1 MQSEIIPVPQGS
13 EGGFGD
19 PSAETRER
27 RSPSLWEQ
35 GRAYAR
41 QHGETLAEA
50 HRDDTLGV
58 RYGES
63 LVRSKMDRC
72 AANPDACLQSYFDR
86 RAATDRPL
94 AKEAK
99 VRQRLLELLRWQQYA
114 KQEKVVRKQRKALKE
129 LQVRIRLGLATEGEE
144 AVRERQDALAREER
158 HLAGLPTGQGP
169 ADAQDL
175 IRLEEMAQEYAL
187 EALDEKIRA
196 GLVRPEALNASILQ
210 ELDLVDATDRPLEAF
225 PLANASPRLE
235 PLVRQGLLERK
246 HAHAIEQALAETGQ
260 EVAGF
265 VDRRFV
271 TEREAEVILEYAERY
286 AIDFVH
292 AFDRRFGPDLP
303 QRLFAIMR
311 DNARKVAYQTKVDKR
326 TLSGSDHGV
335 RHIYQGNT
343 AFAEQLIASAAKA
356 GADVK
361 PRDAVLVRQI
371 IIDHDLGYTT
381 PAAQAKGGGGAA
393 KDHPCVGC
401 KYVEAN
407 AAYYRHT
414 FGEHGFDVIRDVLLN
429 HSYPSSLYE
438 NKRPEP
444 TLKRPFTYN
453 RPLIRSIVSTV
464 DSLGVTAET
473 KAMDLFRH
481 PETIRVL
488 QDARL
493 ELEAAGTLSEAA
505 LERFKAELA
514 DAISVLEAAG
524 RVSRER
530 AAAYRQAVE
539 RKFGADVIK
548 KTIGQ
553 YAGIVRSVRL
563 ARNEAGALVPE
574 VRMDVSRLQAL
585 VAGTFGE
592 EASLAG
598 FKKALETFGL
608 EPKHLDEL
616 GKVVSKLRRETDPGK
631 RKKLLERLTF
641 RSERACFV
649 IGETE
654 TLGFRDER
662 AEEFAALQGSF
673 AALAEASPRQQRR
686 EAFRNLLRTDPPR
699 PNALVE
705 ATVERLTSLV
715 DVTDPRQAERL
726 AHLTGLLR
734 SHADDDASVEALEKA
749 FRSLLSKEERSR
761 LARPSPPEGA

>member
-1 MQSEIIPVPQGS
+1 MQSEIFHGQNAQ
-13 EGGFGD
+13 EGTLASPRLEARDG
-19 PSAETRER
+19 

-41 QHGETLAEA
+41 KHGAALAEA
-50 HRDDTLGV
+50 HTDETLGT

-63 LVRSKMDRC
+63 LVRGKLDRC
-72 AANPDACLQSYFDR
+72 AANPEACVQSYFNR
-86 RAATDRPL
+86 REATDRPL

-99 VRQRLLELLRWQQYA
+99 VRQRLMELLLWQQHA
-114 KQEKVVRKQRKALKE
+114 KQEKTVRKQRKALKQ
-129 LQVRIRLGLATEGEE
+129 LQVRIRLGLAADGED
-144 AVRERQDALAREER
+144 AVRELQDALAQEER
-158 HLAGLPTGQGP
+158 RLAGLPTGQGP
-169 ADAQDL
+169 TDAQDL

-196 GLVRPEALNASILQ
+196 GLIRPEALNASMLL
-210 ELDLVDATDRPLEAF
+210 ELDFVEAADRPLSAF
-225 PLANASPRLE
+225 PAPGASPRLE
-235 PLVRQGLLERK
+235 PLLQQGALERK
-246 HAHAIEQALAETGQ
+246 HARAIEHAIAAVGQ

-265 VDRRFV
+265 AERGFV
-271 TEREAEVILEYAERY
+271 TRREAEVILEYAERY
-286 AIDFVH
+286 ALDFVH

-303 QRLFAIMR
+303 QQLFTILR

-381 PAAQAKGGGGAA
+381 PAAQAKNGGGAA

-407 AAYYRHT
+407 ADYYRHT
-414 FGEHGFDVIRDVLLN
+414 FGEHGLDVIRDVLLN

-493 ELEAAGTLSEAA
+493 ELETAGALSEAA
-505 LERFKAELA
+505 LERFKGELA
-514 DAISVLEAAG
+514 AAIRALEAAG
-524 RVSRER
+524 RISRER
-530 AAAYRQAVE
+530 AAAYHQAVE
-539 RKFGADVIK
+539 RKFGTDVIK

-563 ARNEAGALVPE
+563 TRNEAGTLVPE

-592 EASLAG
+592 DASLAG

-608 EPKHLDEL
+608 EPKQLDEL
-616 GKVVSKLRRETDPGK
+616 GKAVAKLRRETDPNK

-686 EAFRNLLRTDPPR
+686 EAFRTLLRTDAPR
-699 PNALVE
+699 PKALIE
-705 ATVERLTSLV
+705 ATIERLTSLV
-715 DVTDPRQAERL
+715 DATEPNQAEQLARL
-726 AHLTGLLR
+726 TRLLR
-734 SHADDDASVEALEKA
+734 SHADDDDSVEALEKA
-749 FRSLLSKEERSR
+749 FRGLLSKEERAR
-761 LARPSPPEGA
+761 LARPSPLGGS

>member
-1 MQSEIIPVPQGS
+1 MESTFFAS
-13 EGGFGD
+13 GGDRASVGPE
-19 PSAETRER
+19 PSPER
-27 RSPSLWEQ
+27 QEYPSSLLWEQ

-41 QHGETLAEA
+41 QHGEDLRTAWEDA
-50 HRDDTLGV
+50 SLGA

-63 LVRSKMDRC
+63 LVRGKMDRC
-72 AANPDACLQSYFDR
+72 AANAEACIQSYFTR

-94 AKEAK
+94 AKETR
-99 VRQRLLELLRWQQYA
+99 VRQRLAELLHWQQRA
-114 KQEKVVRKQRKALKE
+114 KQEKTVKKQRKSLKRLE
-129 LQVRIRLGLATEGEE
+129 ARVRLGLEPDTHGT
-144 AVRERQDALAREER
+144 VRERREALAREER
-158 HLAGLPTGQGP
+158 KLAQLPVGAGP
-169 ADAQDL
+169 EDAQDI

-210 ELDLVDATDRPLEAF
+210 ELDLLDTPDRPLESV
-225 PLANASPRLE
+225 PTPQTASRLE
-235 PLVRQGLLERK
+235 PLVRQGHLEQR
-246 HAHAIEQALAETGQ
+246 HAHAIERAVAGVRQ
-260 EVAGF
+260 EVATF
-265 VDRRFV
+265 IEKRFV
-271 TEREAEVILEYAERY
+271 TIREAEVILEYAERY
-286 AIDFVH
+286 ALDFVH
-292 AFDRRFGPDLP
+292 AFDRRFGRDLP
-303 QRLFAIMR
+303 QQLFTVLR

-381 PAAQAKGGGGAA
+381 PAAQAKDGSGAA

-401 KYVEAN
+401 KYVETN
-407 AAYYRHT
+407 AEYYRRT
-414 FGEHGFDVIRDVLLN
+414 FGEHGLEVIRDVLLN

-438 NKRPEP
+438 NKRSEP
-444 TLKRPFTYN
+444 SLKRPFTYN
-453 RPLIRSIVSTV
+453 RPLIRSVVSTV

-493 ELEAAGTLSEAA
+493 HLEAEGALSEVA
-505 LERFKAELA
+505 LARFKA
-514 DAISVLEAAG
+514 DMNVAIATLEASR
-524 RVSRER
+524 RVSPER
-530 AAAYRQAVE
+530 AAAYRQAVD

-563 ARNEAGALVPE
+563 TRNERGALVPE
-574 VRMDVSRLQAL
+574 VRMDMSRLQAL

-598 FKKALETFGL
+598 FKKALEAFGL
-608 EPKHLDEL
+608 GPKDLDEL
-616 GKVVSKLRRETDPGK
+616 GKAVAKLRRETDPAK
-631 RKKLLERLTF
+631 RAKLLERLTF

-654 TLGFRDER
+654 ALGFRDER

-673 AALAEASPRQQRR
+673 AALAETSPRQQRR
-686 EAFRNLLRTDPPR
+686 EAFRQLLRTDPPR
-699 PNALVE
+699 PKALVE
-705 ATVERLTSLV
+705 ATIERLSDLI
-715 DVTDPRQAERL
+715 DRDEPRQALRL
-726 AHLTGLLR
+726 AQLADLLR
-734 SHADDDASVEALEKA
+734 SHANDDDGIEALEEA
-749 FRSLLSKEERSR
+749 FRGLLSKEERAR
-761 LARPSPPEGA
+761 LTRPSPPAKA